1 MSKKGLSLFALTM
14 IAIGSTIGSGIFK
27 TPTSIAFHVPDAM
40 WMTILWIAGG
50 LVSMIGALIY
60 AEMGGRFP
68 AGGGIYTYL
77 KEAFGPLTAFL
88 YGWCLLAVV
97 SSGTIAALIVIF
109 TENVQQM
116 TGFNPELKSAFS
128 AVSIVVLTLFNMFS
142 LNSSKQ
148 FANISTVLK
157 IVGIYGLLV
166 LLVMLGDRSVFEGSI
181 PMGEIMSSEKAQGF
195 HWASAFVGVLW
206 SYTGWHYA
214 SFVTS
219 DAENPK
225 RNVPLALII
234 GTLVVTLSYVL
245 VSIGYLK
252 VLSIDELVA
261 IKQMENPPTLAVVA
275 AEKILPGIG
284 GIATSVLIS
293 LSVFGC
299 AGLYVLATPR
309 IIKQM
314 SNEGLFFEKF
324 GTSHPKFGVPL
335 SAIVLQSVWAIVL
348 VFLWGGFE
356 DIINYVTITEWFFLM
371 LAAIGIFVF
380 RIKKQGNEDG
390 GFRTP
395 LYPLLPLIFIEIVH
409 WFVLNNVASDNPA
422 AYFGLL
428 VIPIGAAVYFIY
440 SKFSN
445 QRN

>member
-1 MSKKGLSLFALTM
+1 MTKKRLSLFALTM

-27 TPTSIAFHVPDAM
+27 TPSSIAYQVPDAL
-40 WMTILWIAGG
+40 WMTLLWIAGG

-68 AGGGIYTYL
+68 SGGGIYTYL

-109 TENVQQM
+109 TENMQQM
-116 TGFNPELKSAFS
+116 TGFDPSYKNAFS
-128 AVSIVVLTLFNMFS
+128 ALSIIALTLFNMFG

-148 FANISTVLK
+148 FANISTLLK
-157 IVGIYGLLV
+157 IIGIYGLLV
-166 LLVMLGDRSVFEGSI
+166 LLVFLGDRSVFVGSI
-181 PMGEIMSSEKAQGF
+181 PISEIGSSEKAKTF

-252 VLSIDELVA
+252 VMSIEELVA
-261 IKQMENPPTLAVVA
+261 IKQMDNPPTLAVVA

-284 GIATSVLIS
+284 GIATSILIS

-314 SNEGLFFEKF
+314 SNEGLFFKIF

-335 SAIVLQSVWAIVL
+335 SAILLQSMWAIVL

-371 LAAIGIFVF
+371 LAAVGIFVF
-380 RIKKQGNEDG
+380 RIRKSGNNDG
-390 GFRTP
+390 GFKTP

-409 WFVLNNVASDNPA
+409 WFVINNVASDNPA

-428 VIPIGAAVYFIY
+428 VIPLGAIVYFIY
-440 SKFSN
+440 KKMKLK
-445 QRN
+445 